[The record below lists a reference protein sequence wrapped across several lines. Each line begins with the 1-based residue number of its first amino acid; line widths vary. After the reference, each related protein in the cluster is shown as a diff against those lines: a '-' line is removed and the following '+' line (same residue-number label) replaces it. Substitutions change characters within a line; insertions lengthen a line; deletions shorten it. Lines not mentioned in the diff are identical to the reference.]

1 MWAQTCCPHP
11 SKVFASQVERVAEKQ
26 EPGLI
31 FKTQIKPLPSGPAGF
46 SAVWFGII
54 DSQSRRC

>member
-1 MWAQTCCPHP
+1 MWAQTCCPQP
-11 SKVFASQVERVAEKQ
+11 CKVFASQVGHVAEKQ

-31 FKTQIKPLPSGPAGF
+31 FKMQINPLPSGLAGF
-46 SAVWFGII
+46 SAVWSRII